1 MGYKLLPL
9 WALMLWCLVGCSG
22 ISSQTSTNA
31 TIPIVVLLEADQ
43 CQAQGI
49 VATAKWV
56 RDVDHLDPILSHKIK
71 VEHPDAIP
79 WDSDTQGVL
88 VIHMGR
94 QPTGGYR
101 LSLSVPTLAVQRGV
115 GVVKVTRHRPAIG
128 DIVSQVISSPCLVL
142 QFPFKSLKTVRV
154 QDQEGH
160 LLAEVAVR

>member
-9 WALMLWCLVGCSG
+9 WAVLLLGLMGCSG

-31 TIPIVVLLEADQ
+31 TIPLAVLLEADQ
-43 CQAQGI
+43 CQTKGI
-49 VATAKWV
+49 VASANWV
-56 RDVDHLDPILSHKIK
+56 GEVDHLDPTLVQQIK
-71 VEHPDAIP
+71 AQHPDAIP

-101 LSLSVPTLAVQRGV
+101 LSLAVPTLTVQRGV